1 MFQSVKYNLLIPFQY
16 DSEQNDKLPEDRC
29 DMCKEKVEV
38 CREKGMDSKIWFQK
52 CFRMKP
58 LENNEQKKGSP
69 LLEDDRYKII
79 RMELEKKSNPKS
91 ADDDLDEKTRSL
103 QEMLEAKFDELFGTI
118 EDED

>member
-79 RMELEKKSNPKS
+79 RMELDSPVRSILGISNKEQTTYT
-91 ADDDLDEKTRSL
+91 LSL
-103 QEMLEAKFDELFGTI
+103 I
-118 EDED
+118 HI